1 MAGWTEAPDLAGK
14 GHEDVMSAVVA
25 TDSGKSLT
33 QVSALHEPSCG
44 DADYR
49 SPEAVFCCIS
59 LGIDIFKFAVVVVD
73 YFPERRLRRVPP
85 AVETGAGYMVFQ
97 RKGHIY

>member
-1 MAGWTEAPDLAGK
+1 
-14 GHEDVMSAVVA
+14 VSAVVA
-25 TDSGKSLT
+25 TDSGKSLP

-59 LGIDIFKFAVVVVD
+59 LGIDIFKFAVVVALAEIDLYPKVHD
-73 YFPERRLRRVPP
+73 NGVRSGVPIFRREKASSGNFKGL
-85 AVETGAGYMVFQ
+85 FQ
-97 RKGHIY
+97 GGIKFVHL